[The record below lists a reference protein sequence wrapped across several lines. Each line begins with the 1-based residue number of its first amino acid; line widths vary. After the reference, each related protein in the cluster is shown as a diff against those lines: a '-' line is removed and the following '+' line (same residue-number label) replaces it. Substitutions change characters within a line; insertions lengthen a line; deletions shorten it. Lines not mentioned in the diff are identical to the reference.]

1 MFKIFTSL
9 FLILSISVIAVAQD
23 EYIFKAKGKF
33 AKELKALMQKYAK
46 EGKVEIQ
53 EAPAKSGLHQ
63 STTTTI
69 LDAFLNNEETA
80 GDISYGKRLYKARCI
95 KCHGVN
101 ASEKKYNN
109 SRVLTKLD
117 KATLVDQLE
126 NYSSDAE
133 YGYSTKFLMYEAVSG
148 LTTNQMIS
156 ISAYIYS
163 INHSAEKTTA
173 PTNTSKSSEN
183 NSNEAPSTYLQ

>member
-9 FLILSISVIAVAQD
+9 FLILSISVIATAQD

-53 EAPAKSGLHQ
+53 EAPAKSSLHR
-63 STTTTI
+63 SSTTI
-69 LDAFLNNEETA
+69 LDAFLNNEETV
-80 GDISYGKRLYKARCI
+80 GDIAYGKRLYKARCI

-117 KATLVDQLE
+117 KETLIDQLE

-133 YGYSTKFLMYEAVSG
+133 YGKSTKFLMYEAVSG
-148 LTTNQMIS
+148 LTTDQMIS
-156 ISAYIYS
+156 IAAYIYS
-163 INHSAEKTTA
+163 INHSTEKITA
-173 PTNTSKSSEN
+173 PTNSSKSDKK